1 MNLHY
6 GANPSENILI
16 VLKCMVHWWF
26 YSFLLIFS
34 SGLLFE
40 KVKVFPQLSHHC
52 SAIPQIGSAVKG
64 RPILFLG
71 LANCLLNRHF
81 IAPLLVALLSS

>member
-16 VLKCMVHWWF
+16 VLKCMVHWF
-26 YSFLLIFS
+26 YAFLLIFS

-40 KVKVFPQLSHHC
+40 KVKVFP
-52 SAIPQIGSAVKG
+52 
-64 RPILFLG
+64 
-71 LANCLLNRHF
+71 
-81 IAPLLVALLSS
+81 